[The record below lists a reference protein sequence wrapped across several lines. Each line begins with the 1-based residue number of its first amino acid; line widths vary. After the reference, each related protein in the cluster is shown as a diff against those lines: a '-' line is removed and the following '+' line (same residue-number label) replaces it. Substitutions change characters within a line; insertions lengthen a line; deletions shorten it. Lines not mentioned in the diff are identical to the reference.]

1 MRSFLEIDIMKS
13 SFMKKLFLVIFVFIG
28 FQPIFAQKIE
38 SKPNPPMAVN
48 DFGNFL
54 ESFQRQ
60 ALEQKLRNYNDSTS
74 SAIVIITV
82 PDLQG
87 YDIAEVALKYLRDWG
102 IGVQGKNNGVVI
114 LVSKAERKARIE
126 TGYGMEGVLPDI
138 LAKQIIDQRMVPFF
152 KNNDYY
158 AGFDNAVDAIIEA
171 AAGEYKAD
179 PKQAKGK
186 PSVGSIIL
194 LVVIF
199 IIIIF
204 IFSGK
209 GGGGGGSYMS
219 RKGSRSFM
227 DALPWFLMGSM
238 LGGGGRGGG
247 FGGGRGG
254 GFGGGGFGGGGF
266 GGFGGGGG
274 GGGGASGGW

>member
-1 MRSFLEIDIMKS
+1 MKNIFL
-13 SFMKKLFLVIFVFIG
+13 LFFIFG
-28 FQPIFAQKIE
+28 FQSLFAQKIE
-38 SKPNPPMAVN
+38 SRPQPPMAVN
-48 DFGNFL
+48 DFGKLL
-54 ESFQRQ
+54 EPFQRQ

-102 IGVQGKNNGVVI
+102 IGVKGKNNGVVI

-152 KNNDYY
+152 KDNDYY
-158 AGFDNAVDAIIEA
+158 AGFDNAIDAIIQA

-179 PKQAKGK
+179 PKQGKGK
-186 PSVGSIIL
+186 PSIGSIIL

-227 DALPWFLMGSM
+227 DAVPWFLLGSMMGS
-238 LGGGGRGGG
+238 GGRGGG
-247 FGGGRGG
+247 FGGG
-254 GFGGGGFGGGGF
+254 GGGGFGGGGF

>member
-1 MRSFLEIDIMKS
+1 
-13 SFMKKLFLVIFVFIG
+13 MKKLLLVFLLFTG
-28 FQPIFAQKIE
+28 FQSGFSQKIE
-38 SKPNPPMAVN
+38 SKPNPPRAVN
-48 DFGNFL
+48 DFAHL
-54 ESFQRQ
+54 LAPFQVQ
-60 ALEQKLRNYNDSTS
+60 ALEQKLDAYNDSTS

-87 YDIAEVALKYLRDWG
+87 YDIAQVSLKYLRDWG
-102 IGVQGKNNGVVI
+102 IGVKGKNNGVVI
-114 LVSKAERKARIE
+114 LVSKSDHKARIE

-138 LAKQIIDQRMVPFF
+138 LAKQIIDERMIPFF

-158 AGFDNAVDAIIEA
+158 AGFDNAVDAIIQA

-179 PKQAKGK
+179 PNAQKNNR
-186 PSVGSIIL
+186 PIMGSIIVI
-194 LVVIF
+194 VVIF
-199 IIIIF
+199 LIILF
-204 IFSGK
+204 LFSG

-227 DALPWFLMGSM
+227 SGLPWFLLGSM
-238 LGGGGRGGG
+238 MG
-247 FGGGRGG
+247 GGGRGG

-266 GGFGGGGG
+266 GGGGFGGFGGGSG